1 MVAASTILFGLLY
14 SLLVNQKNISRK
26 EYISV
31 VGFTLV
37 LGIYFLIHLQ
47 NVMVTLRYTP
57 AVFFGFFIS
66 LFAIILA
73 LVSSPSRIL
82 LALTAILLAALSFYA
97 YLLHSPLQVH
107 ILLLTASLML
117 LLFLLALP
125 QRSARTKAPFAV
137 LMVAGLVVF
146 AYPVF
151 QSGYIYHYAY
161 SFKENYRTLVSAMQP
176 YQNKSV
182 VYFSNMDEAIFPQI
196 QYSQQ
201 NLATR
206 FGVMIWVPALK
217 YHDMQQR
224 YQQEYAKQA
233 QNMDFFMNAL
243 AEDLRDRHP
252 DVVFVDIRNTDDN
265 KSKRYYGSQQIDY
278 VRFFKLNK
286 TFATAWQPFHY
297 VKTIEG
303 QPLFKFA
310 VYER

>member
-1 MVAASTILFGLLY
+1 VVGFFIAYIDQQTLWYYHTLPLVAASTILFGLLY

-161 SFKENYRTLVSAMQP
+161 SFK
-176 YQNKSV
+176 
-182 VYFSNMDEAIFPQI
+182 AIFPQI

-286 TFATAWQPFHY
+286 TFATAWQPYHY